1 MEKEK
6 GKNKFIRVDDE
17 TYRDLNSY
25 MEYNG
30 NKSVSEAAESI
41 LRPRLRIFKYR
52 LRLEAQ
58 REGHTEEDSGRR
70 RVDLLDY
77 GLIGSMLGP
86 PPSYNKIVEMARKY
100 GVDMPSDQ
108 KPHSKEKKK

>member
-1 MEKEK
+1 MEK

-41 LRPRLRIFKYR
+41 LRPRLQIFKYR

-58 REGHTEEDSGRR
+58 REGHTEEDSGRLR
-70 RVDLLDY
+70 GGPLDY
-77 GLIGSMLGP
+77 GPIRFRLVP
-86 PPSYNKIVEMARKY
+86 PPSYKQIVKMARKY

-108 KPHSKEKKK
+108 KPHSEEKEK